1 MPKAQGPQK
10 MVARIQEKIDALQ
23 ERLMGDPPPTPE
35 EQAALTQEIEAEM
48 AQLEKFQALQEKL
61 DTLTGGKKA
70 K

>member
-23 ERLMGDPPPTPE
+23 ESLLSDPPPTPE
-35 EQAALTQEIEAEM
+35 EQAATMQAIEAEM

-61 DTLTGGKKA
+61 DSLTAKKA